1 MKVEKRN
8 GDFEEVSFDK
18 ILSRLNALC
27 NDSHLSQLSIDASKV
42 AQKVCSEI
50 FDGVK
55 TSELDILS
63 SEVAISLY
71 TQNIEYKELASRI
84 VISNHH
90 KNTLSSFSEITEI
103 LYNYVRH
110 EKSDPLI
117 NENYYQR
124 IMEHKDIINDKI
136 NDYLDYKFD
145 YFGFNTLFKSY
156 LLKVDGIPIERPQH
170 MLMRVAL
177 SIHKTDLDLAF
188 ETYDYM
194 SNRYFI
200 HATPTLFNA
209 GSNREQFS
217 SCFLLM
223 MSDDSV
229 KGIYETLSDCAQI
242 SKYAGGIGLAIHNI
256 RAKDSFIAGT
266 NGISNGIVPMLR
278 VFNDTAR
285 YIDQCI
291 SSDTYIYTT
300 KGPKKIQNCNKKT
313 KIFTTNGPEIIQN
326 VLEHSY
332 NGDILT
338 IETMHSLDKLQ
349 ITMEHP
355 VLCLKNQKSGTN
367 YEIIKHRLSKKI
379 ISPEWCEAKDIT
391 KDDLLMYKIPTYEID
406 NEDYTEDDCYLYGIL
421 LGDGCMNN
429 KNTTTYISINAITKQ
444 NILEFVKRYLDN
456 KCIQYDITQK
466 DNTIRIR
473 WNKNLQLPFRYNDLY
488 DENNEK
494 YIQEDWINLPVEKI
508 KNIVKGLIDTDGCKH
523 NELVFDTTSR
533 KLVESLRYLLLRM
546 GIPSSGYIRDRV
558 GQNHISKYGDTIE
571 NKKISYCLRIPKTEE
586 ISALVGIEKG
596 NFYKYFVYNE
606 YIYTRIKNINKK
618 EYSGTLYD
626 LQMKDTHNYM
636 IHNGIVHNGGGKR
649 NGSFAIYLEPWHAD
663 IFDFLELKK
672 NHGNEMERA
681 RDLFYGLWICD
692 LFMKRVQNDEMWSLF
707 CPDICPG
714 LFEVHSDE
722 FEKLYTQYESEKK
735 YTKQVKAQEL
745 WFAIL
750 TSQIETG
757 TPYLVYKDA
766 CNRKSNQ
773 QNLGTIKSSNLCT
786 EIVEYTDKDETAVCN
801 LASISLKSCLDYKNY
816 SDYTIKI
823 YSKPNCIYCI
833 ATENYCKRYNINYE
847 KVPYTEITISTE
859 KPHKVSFPQ
868 IYHKVGINYE
878 YIGGYE
884 DFIHFMKPEY
894 NYERLKRITKV
905 LVKNLNNIIDYN
917 FYPTERTKRSNFNH
931 RPIGIGIQGFANVLY
946 EMKLSFDTDEAKELN
961 KKIFETIYYGALEKS
976 MEIAKE
982 RQKIIEYYKKMLDD
996 LKNDRIILASS
1007 ITERLELLNNYKKQ
1021 HNILEEEYL
1030 RTDYLGTYSTYIGSP
1045 MYKGKLQHDL
1055 WNHEVDNSL
1064 HDWTELRENIKL
1076 YGIRNSLL
1084 LAPMP
1089 TASTSQILG
1098 NYECFEPVMSN
1109 IYTRRVLSGEFLVLN
1124 DYLIE
1129 ELRLFNLWD
1138 NTMKEKLIGND
1149 GSVQMIESIPDY
1161 IKKIYKT
1168 AWELKQKHIIDMAAD
1183 RGKFICQSQS
1193 LNLFMEA
1200 PNFSKLSSMHFYAWK
1215 KGLKTGMYYLRS
1227 RPSSKAIQFTL
1238 SPEVC
1243 DTCSA

>member
-117 NENYYQR
+117 NEDYYR
-124 IMEHKDIINDKI
+124 LIMEHKDIINDKI

-285 YIDQCI
+285 YIDQ
-291 SSDTYIYTT
+291 
-300 KGPKKIQNCNKKT
+300 
-313 KIFTTNGPEIIQN
+313 
-326 VLEHSY
+326 
-332 NGDILT
+332 
-338 IETMHSLDKLQ
+338 
-349 ITMEHP
+349 
-355 VLCLKNQKSGTN
+355 
-367 YEIIKHRLSKKI
+367 
-379 ISPEWCEAKDIT
+379 
-391 KDDLLMYKIPTYEID
+391 
-406 NEDYTEDDCYLYGIL
+406 
-421 LGDGCMNN
+421 
-429 KNTTTYISINAITKQ
+429 
-444 NILEFVKRYLDN
+444 
-456 KCIQYDITQK
+456 
-466 DNTIRIR
+466 
-473 WNKNLQLPFRYNDLY
+473 
-488 DENNEK
+488 
-494 YIQEDWINLPVEKI
+494 
-508 KNIVKGLIDTDGCKH
+508 
-523 NELVFDTTSR
+523 
-533 KLVESLRYLLLRM
+533 
-546 GIPSSGYIRDRV
+546 
-558 GQNHISKYGDTIE
+558 
-571 NKKISYCLRIPKTEE
+571 
-586 ISALVGIEKG
+586 
-596 NFYKYFVYNE
+596 
-606 YIYTRIKNINKK
+606 
-618 EYSGTLYD
+618 
-626 LQMKDTHNYM
+626 
-636 IHNGIVHNGGGKR
+636 GGGKR

-833 ATENYCKRYNINYE
+833 ATENYCKRYNIVYE

-917 FYPTERTKRSNFNH
+917 FYPTEKTKRSNFNH

-982 RQKIIEYYKKMLDD
+982 RQTIIEYYKKMLDD

-1007 ITERLELLNNYKKQ
+1007 ITERLEELNNYKKQ

-1045 MYKGKLQHDL
+1045 MCKGKLQHDL

-1149 GSVQMIESIPDY
+1149 GSVQIIESIPDY

>member
-8 GDFEEVSFDK
+8 GELVEVSFDK

-27 NDSHLSQLSIDASKV
+27 SDPYLTPLSIDSSLV

-50 FDGVK
+50 YDGVK

-63 SEVAISLY
+63 SEISISLY
-71 TQNIEYKELASRI
+71 TANIEYKELASRI

-90 KNTLSSFSEITEI
+90 KNTKKEFSDVTEI
-103 LYNYVRH
+103 LYNYTRH
-110 EKSDPLI
+110 GKQDPLI
-117 NENYYQR
+117 NKDYNDR
-124 IMEHKDIINDKI
+124 IMENKDKINDKI
-136 NDYLDYKFD
+136 DYYLDYKFD
-145 YFGFNTLFKSY
+145 YFGFKTLDRSY
-156 LLKVDGIPIERPQH
+156 LLKVNRIIVERPQH

-177 SIHKTDLDLAF
+177 SIHKNDLELAF
-188 ETYDYM
+188 DTYDCM
-194 SNRYFI
+194 SQQLFI

-256 RAKDSFIAGT
+256 RSKDSFIAGT

-285 YIDQCI
+285 YIDQ
-291 SSDTYIYTT
+291 
-300 KGPKKIQNCNKKT
+300 
-313 KIFTTNGPEIIQN
+313 
-326 VLEHSY
+326 
-332 NGDILT
+332 
-338 IETMHSLDKLQ
+338 
-349 ITMEHP
+349 
-355 VLCLKNQKSGTN
+355 
-367 YEIIKHRLSKKI
+367 
-379 ISPEWCEAKDIT
+379 
-391 KDDLLMYKIPTYEID
+391 
-406 NEDYTEDDCYLYGIL
+406 
-421 LGDGCMNN
+421 
-429 KNTTTYISINAITKQ
+429 
-444 NILEFVKRYLDN
+444 
-456 KCIQYDITQK
+456 
-466 DNTIRIR
+466 
-473 WNKNLQLPFRYNDLY
+473 
-488 DENNEK
+488 
-494 YIQEDWINLPVEKI
+494 
-508 KNIVKGLIDTDGCKH
+508 
-523 NELVFDTTSR
+523 
-533 KLVESLRYLLLRM
+533 
-546 GIPSSGYIRDRV
+546 
-558 GQNHISKYGDTIE
+558 
-571 NKKISYCLRIPKTEE
+571 
-586 ISALVGIEKG
+586 
-596 NFYKYFVYNE
+596 
-606 YIYTRIKNINKK
+606 
-618 EYSGTLYD
+618 
-626 LQMKDTHNYM
+626 
-636 IHNGIVHNGGGKR
+636 GGGKR

-681 RDLFYGLWICD
+681 RDLFYGLWIPD
-692 LFMKRVQNDEMWSLF
+692 LFMKRVQTNSKWSLF
-707 CPDICPG
+707 CPDTCKG
-714 LFEVHSDE
+714 LFDTHSDD
-722 FEKLYTQYESEKK
+722 FENLYIQYENEKK
-735 YTKQVKAQEL
+735 YTKQVDAQEL

-773 QNLGTIKSSNLCT
+773 KNLGTIKSSNLCT

-801 LASISLKSCLDYKNY
+801 LASISLKSCLVHKNY
-816 SDYTIKI
+816 SDYFIRI
-823 YSKPNCIYCI
+823 YSKPNCMYCI
-833 ATENYCKRYNINYE
+833 AAENYCKRYKIPYE
-847 KVPYTEITISTE
+847 KLNYTEITISDE
-859 KPHKVSFPQ
+859 KPLGVTFPQ
-868 IYHKVGINYE
+868 IYRKVGINNK
-878 YIGGYE
+878 YIGGFE
-884 DFIHFMKPEY
+884 DLIHFMKPGY
-894 NYERLKRITKV
+894 DFSKLKQISKI
-905 LVKNLNNIIDYN
+905 LVQNLNNIIDYN
-917 FYPTERTKRSNFNH
+917 FYPTERTERSNFRH
-931 RPIGIGIQGFANVLY
+931 RPIGIGVQGFANVLY

-961 KKIFETIYYGALEKS
+961 KEIFETIYYGALEKS

-982 RQKIIEYYKKMLDD
+982 RQEIIETYKFM
-996 LKNDRIILASS
+996 ND
-1007 ITERLELLNNYKKQ
+1007 ELTDIQIVSEISDKVEKINDYKKQ
-1021 HNILEEEYL
+1021 HNILDEEIL
-1030 RTDYLGTYSTYIGSP
+1030 REEYLGTYSTYIGSP
-1045 MYKGKLQHDL
+1045 MYEGKLQHDL
-1055 WNHEVDNSL
+1055 WNHHVDDSL
-1064 HDWTELRENIKL
+1064 NDWTTLRENIKL

-1138 NTMKEKLIGND
+1138 NTMKEQLIVND
-1149 GSVQMIESIPDY
+1149 GSVQSIEAIPDY
-1161 IKKIYKT
+1161 IKNIFKT

-1227 RPSSKAIQFTL
+1227 RPSSKAIQFTV

-1243 DTCSA
+1243 ESCSA